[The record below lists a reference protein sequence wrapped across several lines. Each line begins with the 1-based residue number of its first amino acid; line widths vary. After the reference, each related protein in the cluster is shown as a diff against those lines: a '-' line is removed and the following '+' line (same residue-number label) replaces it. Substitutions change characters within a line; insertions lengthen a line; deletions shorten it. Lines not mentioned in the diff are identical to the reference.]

1 MGARPFRGLATLV
14 LAACLFGVVPAA
26 HTRDDAGGARALAFV
41 VTGGVAAALVP
52 LETEVLAGGRF
63 AFARALTTTRVRIVP
78 GDKTVAMRG
87 AAALVLYERGL
98 TV

>member
-1 MGARPFRGLATLV
+1 M
-14 LAACLFGVVPAA
+14 
-26 HTRDDAGGARALAFV
+26 
-41 VTGGVAAALVP
+41 P
-52 LETEVLAGGRF
+52 LETEVLRAGGRF